1 MSNARHS
8 ICKHLTKPHINIMKV
23 TDLKIKNLVDYRGQ
37 IFTITE
43 IFHNENNDYSVKIE
57 NDYQSLAVPADS
69 INPISINEDWLVKF
83 GFLRTYSSDHRIRYE
98 RPESFIKY
106 DIDLSSKKIVEGLKI
121 YGNTIKCKYIHEFQ
135 NIFSCLFGKETGV
148 SMKNIFKN
156 EAVA

>member
-1 MSNARHS
+1 
-8 ICKHLTKPHINIMKV
+8 MKV

-83 GFLRTYSSDHRIRYE
+83 GFSRTYSSDHRIRYE
-98 RPESFIKY
+98 RPEAFIKY